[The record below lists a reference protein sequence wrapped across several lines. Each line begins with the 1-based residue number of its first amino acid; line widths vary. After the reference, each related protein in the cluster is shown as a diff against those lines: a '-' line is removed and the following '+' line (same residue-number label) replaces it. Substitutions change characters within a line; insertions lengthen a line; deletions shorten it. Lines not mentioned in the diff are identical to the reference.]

1 MSTATNEYR
10 ARREA
15 EWAIAKLSEPAVRI
29 LFLMADEETIKL
41 AWMLGWQQGAL
52 SAKSQEIEKLQAA
65 TDRAMGK
72 R

>member
-1 MSTATNEYR
+1 MSANEYT
-10 ARREA
+10 AQREA
-15 EWAIAKLSEPAVRI
+15 DWAIAKLNEPAVKI
-29 LFLMADEETIKL
+29 LFLLADEEAVKV
-41 AWMLGWQQGAL
+41 AWMLGWHQGTL